1 MPLGGLAGFV
11 LEDESENGVALLD
24 GVLAIGLAG
33 VKGLVDLL
41 EGGGRRELVCR
52 KLTC

>member
-1 MPLGGLAGFV
+1 MPLVGLSGLVF
-11 LEDESENGVALLD
+11 EDESENGVALLD
-24 GVLAIGLAG
+24 SVLAIGLAG

-52 KLTC
+52 KVRC